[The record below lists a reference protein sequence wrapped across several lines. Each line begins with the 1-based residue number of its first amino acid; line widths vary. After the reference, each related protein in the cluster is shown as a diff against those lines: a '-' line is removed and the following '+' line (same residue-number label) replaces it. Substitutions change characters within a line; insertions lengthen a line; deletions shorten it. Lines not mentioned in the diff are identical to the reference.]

1 MAKSRKGRKSSR
13 LPLVSSATQLT
24 IPLNADSTDG
34 AGTALVKVP
43 KQIGMVNHRLYR
55 ESMVYRVSFE
65 ALAASTTSKT
75 EYRFYTLPNN
85 WFTMGAIK
93 FAHRQW
99 KASIQDELAQGTKL
113 AKWYDFRINEQDPD
127 GTWDALRATLFDG
140 DTNVEPAVDEYS
152 ETTLV
157 GADGSTAKA
166 FHLFGAISNSY
177 NIFTEYAKYLNQRD
191 VADAVNSST
200 AYDGLH
206 AGIESAEK
214 LTEEGDL
221 PPYDRDFGSNWD
233 KTLIMQDQIYW
244 DGDGGIGRLSTKQF
258 DAPLGLVFITKEV
271 DGSATDILAGTPQ
284 LLLRASP
291 GKYKG
296 VNAQPIV
303 RMDNI
308 MGATAKSLK

>member
-1 MAKSRKGRKSSR
+1 MAKSRNGRKSSR
-13 LPLVSSATQLT
+13 LPLVNNATQLT

-43 KQIGMVNHRLYR
+43 KQLGMINHRLYR
-55 ESMVYRVSFE
+55 ESMVYKVSFDF
-65 ALAASTTSKT
+65 LCDSSTSRS
-75 EYRFYTLPNN
+75 EYKFYTLPNN
-85 WFTMGAIK
+85 WFTMGAVK
-93 FAHRQW
+93 FAHKQW

-140 DTNVEPAVDEYS
+140 DTDVEPAVDEYA

-177 NIFTEYAKYLNQRD
+177 NIFTEYAKHLNQRD
-191 VADAVNSST
+191 VADAVNSSV

-206 AGIESAEK
+206 AGVESAEK

-221 PPYDRDFGSNWD
+221 PPYDRDFGTNWD
-233 KTLIMQDQIYW
+233 KTLIMQDHIYVDA
-244 DGDGGIGRLSTKQF
+244 DGAMGRLSTRQF

-271 DGSATDILAGTPQ
+271 DGTDTDIATGTPT
-284 LLLRASP
+284 LMLRVAP

-296 VNAQPIV
+296 ANAQPIV

>member
-34 AGTALVKVP
+34 VGTALVKVP
-43 KQIGMVNHRLYR
+43 KQLGMINHRLYR
-55 ESMVYRVSFE
+55 ESMVYNVSFE
-65 ALAASTTSKT
+65 AIPSNTSARI

-93 FAHRQW
+93 FAHKQW

-127 GTWDALRATLFDG
+127 GTWDALRATLWDG
-140 DTNVEPAVDEYS
+140 DANVEPAVDEYA

-157 GADGSTAKA
+157 GADGSTVKA

-177 NIFTEYAKYLNQRD
+177 NIFTEYAKHLNQRD
-191 VADAVNSST
+191 VADAVNSSV

-206 AGIESAEK
+206 AGVESAEK

-221 PPYDRDFGSNWD
+221 PPYDRDFGTNWD
-233 KTLIMQDQIYW
+233 KTMIQQAQIYF
-244 DGDGGIGRLSTKQF
+244 DGDGGIGRLSTRTF
-258 DAPLGLVFITKEV
+258 DAPLGLVFIIKSV
-271 DGSATDILAGTPQ
+271 DGSATDIQATTPQ
-284 LLLRASP
+284 LMMRASP

-303 RMDNI
+303 RME
-308 MGATAKSLK
+308 L